1 MASIAF
7 ALTFWYDRNAF
18 QYSPATLRYRTRYM
32 GGQYM
37 KFTMFAAGQNAD
49 PATKMSH
56 HVSSNF
62 CFASVSPFPLK
73 HRQPT
78 VKQRRVRWEEEEVT
92 ERNLLRGGLHGRSG
106 ANHLLQYPQGPAMSG
121 MRVR

>member
-1 MASIAF
+1 MVLYARYSDGCYASTPTLTVFVSYTHHSCLTMASIAF

-18 QYSPATLRYRTRYM
+18 QYSPATLRYRTRYI

-62 CFASVSPFPLK
+62 CFASVSPFPSNTDS
-73 HRQPT
+73 QP
-78 VKQRRVRWEEEEVT
+78 
-92 ERNLLRGGLHGRSG
+92 
-106 ANHLLQYPQGPAMSG
+106 
-121 MRVR
+121 